1 MIAPDKAAKLLEEVV
16 LERIMSFV
24 DLKGLC
30 LFQQE
35 LEVALIE
42 VGVEYDEVNEVARE
56 MVDDELR
63 RLADDPRYEAYGP
76 DTPRERALATTG
88 ICGETCVL
96 CEEAERTRV
105 ESKR

>member
-1 MIAPDKAAKLLEEVV
+1 VISPEKAGKLLEEVV

-42 VGVEYDEVNEVARE
+42 VGVEYDEVAQVAKQ
-56 MVDDELR
+56 MVDDAIH
-63 RLADDPRYEAYGP
+63 RLADDPRFEVLGP
-76 DTPRERALATTG
+76 GSRDQLSDCA
-88 ICGETCVL
+88 L
-96 CEEAERTRV
+96 CEQPLRDRADVRG
-105 ESKR
+105 S